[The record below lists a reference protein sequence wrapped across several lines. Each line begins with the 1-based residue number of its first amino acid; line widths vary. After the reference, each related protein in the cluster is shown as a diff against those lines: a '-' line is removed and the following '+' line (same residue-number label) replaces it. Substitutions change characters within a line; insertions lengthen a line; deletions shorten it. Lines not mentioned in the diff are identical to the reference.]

1 MAEIDIFSIEP
12 QKISRDLKGK
22 FLLIY
27 GLPKTGKSTFG
38 SQLPRALF
46 MNFEQGTNALA
57 GIRGVPI
64 LRWTDAKKVLT
75 QLRKP
80 QAREMYDS
88 IVVDTASI
96 AWQLCE
102 KFICQREGVDSIR
115 DIQWGQGWNML
126 KTEFS
131 EFWREITL
139 LGFGI
144 LFIAHSKEKPTEMKD
159 EDGNPITAVAPD
171 LPANAY
177 TIINSIV
184 DIIGYLQVQMNADG
198 TSTRYL
204 YTRSTPTIF
213 AGSRYQYLAP
223 KIKFGYQE
231 LVDAIGDAI
240 DKAVT
245 LDGAEVT
252 DHTVIAQVTARPFS
266 VVMDEAREIW
276 QNYLEKASSD
286 EEKEQRLH
294 TMQDIIKKVFGNES
308 FRLSQAVPSQSDL
321 VELFIDEMKEIM
333 KAT

>member
-1 MAEIDIFSIEP
+1 MADIDIFALEP
-12 QKISRDLKGK
+12 SKISRDLKGK

-27 GLPKTGKSTFG
+27 GQPKTGKSTFG

-57 GIRGVPI
+57 GIKSQPI

-80 QAREMYDS
+80 QAKEIFDT

-102 KFICQREGVDSIR
+102 KYICQRENVDSIR
-115 DIQWGQGWNML
+115 DVPWGQGWNML
-126 KTEFS
+126 RQEFS

-144 LFIAHSKEKPTEMKD
+144 LFIAHSKDKPTEMRN
-159 EDGNPITAVAPD
+159 EDGEAITAVCPD
-171 LPANAY
+171 LPNQCY

-184 DIIGYLQVQMNADG
+184 DIIGYLQVQMNPDG
-198 TSTRYL
+198 TSERFL

-240 DKAVT
+240 DMAVEK
-245 LDGAEVT
+245 DGAQVT
-252 DHTVIAQVTARPFS
+252 DHTEIAQIKDRPFQE
-266 VVMDEAREIW
+266 VMTEAKEVWIK
-276 QNYLEKASSD
+276 YLEVGGE
-286 EEKEQRLH
+286 EEKDQHL
-294 TMQDIIKKVFGNES
+294 MIMKDIIKRVFGSED
-308 FRLSQAVPSQSDL
+308 FKLSQAVPSQSSL
-321 VELFIDEMKEIM
+321 VEYFIDEVKQLM
-333 KAT
+333 

>member
-1 MAEIDIFSIEP
+1 MADIDIFALEP
-12 QKISRDLKGK
+12 SKISRDLKGK

-27 GLPKTGKSTFG
+27 GQPKTGKSTFG

-57 GIRGVPI
+57 GIKSQPI

-80 QAREMYDS
+80 QAKEIFDT

-102 KFICQREGVDSIR
+102 KYICQRENVDSIR
-115 DIQWGQGWNML
+115 DVPWGQGWNML
-126 KTEFS
+126 RQEFS

-144 LFIAHSKEKPTEMKD
+144 LFIAHSKDKPTEMRN
-159 EDGNPITAVAPD
+159 EDGEAITAVCPD
-171 LPANAY
+171 LPNQCY

-184 DIIGYLQVQMNADG
+184 DIIGYLQVQMNPDG
-198 TSTRYL
+198 TSERFL
-204 YTRSTPTIF
+204 YTRSTPTVF

-240 DKAVT
+240 DMAVEK
-245 LDGAEVT
+245 DGAQVT
-252 DHTVIAQVTARPFS
+252 DHTEIAQIKDRPFQE
-266 VVMDEAREIW
+266 VMTEAKEVWIK
-276 QNYLEKASSD
+276 YLEVGGE
-286 EEKEQRLH
+286 EEKDQHL
-294 TMQDIIKKVFGNES
+294 MIMKDIIKRVFGSED
-308 FRLSQAVPSQSDL
+308 FKLSQAVPSQSSL
-321 VELFIDEMKEIM
+321 VEYFIDEVKQLM
-333 KAT
+333 

>member
-1 MAEIDIFSIEP
+1 MADIDIFSLEP
-12 QKISRDLKGK
+12 SKISRDLKGK

-27 GLPKTGKSTFG
+27 GQPKTGKSTFG

-57 GIRGVPI
+57 GIKSQPI

-80 QAREMYDS
+80 QAKEIFDT

-102 KFICQREGVDSIR
+102 KYICQRENVDSIR
-115 DIQWGQGWNML
+115 DVPWGQGWNML
-126 KTEFS
+126 KQEFS

-144 LFIAHSKEKPTEMKD
+144 LFIAHSKDKPTEMRN
-159 EDGNPITAVAPD
+159 EEGEAITAVCPD
-171 LPANAY
+171 LPNQCY

-184 DIIGYLQVQMNADG
+184 DIIGYLQVQMNPDG
-198 TSTRYL
+198 TSERFL

-240 DKAVT
+240 DMAVEK
-245 LDGAEVT
+245 DGAEVT
-252 DHTVIAQVTARPFS
+252 DHTEIAQIKDRPFQE
-266 VVMDEAREIW
+266 VMAEAKEVW
-276 QNYLEKASSD
+276 VKYLETGNAD
-286 EEKEQRLH
+286 EKDQHL
-294 TMQDIIKKVFGNES
+294 MIMKDIIKRVFGSED
-308 FRLSQAVPSQSDL
+308 FKLSQAVPSQSSL
-321 VELFIDEMKEIM
+321 VEYFIDEVKQLM
-333 KAT
+333 

>member
-1 MAEIDIFSIEP
+1 MADIDIFSLEP
-12 QKISRDLKGK
+12 SKISRDLKGK

-27 GLPKTGKSTFG
+27 GQPKTGKSTFG

-57 GIRGVPI
+57 GIRSAPI

-80 QAREMYDS
+80 QAKEMYDS

-102 KFICQREGVDSIR
+102 KYICQRENVDSIR
-115 DIQWGQGWNML
+115 DVPWGQGWNML
-126 KTEFS
+126 KAEFS

-144 LFIAHSKEKPTEMKD
+144 LFIAHSKEKPTEMHD
-159 EDGNPITAVAPD
+159 EDGNPITAVCPD
-171 LPANAY
+171 LPNQAY

-184 DIIGYLQVQMNADG
+184 DIIGYLQVQMNPDG
-198 TSTRYL
+198 TSERYL
-204 YTRSTPTIF
+204 YTRSTPTVF
-213 AGSRYQYLAP
+213 AGSRYQYLKP

-240 DKAVT
+240 DEAVEK
-245 LDGAEVT
+245 DGAQVT
-252 DHTVIAQVTARPFS
+252 DHTEIAQVKDRPFQE
-266 VVMDEAREIW
+266 VMAEAREIW
-276 QNYLEKASSD
+276 GAYLGKATND
-286 EEKEQRLH
+286 EEKDQHL
-294 TMQDIIKKVFGNES
+294 MIMKDIIKKVFGTED
-308 FRLSQAVPSQSDL
+308 FKLSQAVPSQSSL
-321 VELFIDEMKEIM
+321 VEYFIDEVKQLM
-333 KAT
+333 

>member
-1 MAEIDIFSIEP
+1 MANIDIFALEP
-12 QKISRDLKGK
+12 SKISRDLKGK

-27 GLPKTGKSTFG
+27 GQPKTGKSTFG

-57 GIRGVPI
+57 GIKSQPI

-75 QLRKP
+75 QLRQP
-80 QAREMYDS
+80 QAKEIFDT

-102 KFICQREGVDSIR
+102 KYICQRENVDSIR
-115 DIQWGQGWNML
+115 DVPWGQGWNML
-126 KTEFS
+126 KQEFS

-144 LFIAHSKEKPTEMKD
+144 LFIAHSKDKPTEMRN
-159 EDGNPITAVAPD
+159 EDGEAITAVCPD
-171 LPANAY
+171 LPNQCY

-184 DIIGYLQVQMNADG
+184 DIIGYLSVQMNPDG
-198 TSTRYL
+198 SSERFL

-240 DKAVT
+240 NMAVEK
-245 LDGAEVT
+245 DGAEVT
-252 DHTVIAQVTARPFS
+252 DHTEMAQIKDRPFQE
-266 VVMDEAREIW
+266 VMAEAKEVWIK
-276 QNYLEKASSD
+276 YLDTGGEQ
-286 EEKEQRLH
+286 EEKDQHLAI
-294 TMQDIIKKVFGNES
+294 MKDIIKRVFGSED
-308 FRLSQAVPSQSDL
+308 FKLSQAVPSQSSL
-321 VELFIDEMKEIM
+321 VEYFIDEVKQLM
-333 KAT
+333 

>member
-1 MAEIDIFSIEP
+1 MADIDIFALEP
-12 QKISRDLKGK
+12 SKISRDLKGK

-27 GLPKTGKSTFG
+27 GQPKTGKSTFG

-57 GIRGVPI
+57 GIKSQPI

-80 QAREMYDS
+80 QAKEIFDT

-102 KFICQREGVDSIR
+102 KYICQRENVESIR
-115 DIQWGQGWNML
+115 DVPWGQGWNML
-126 KTEFS
+126 KQEFS

-144 LFIAHSKEKPTEMKD
+144 LFIAHSKDKPTEMRN
-159 EDGNPITAVAPD
+159 EDGEAITAVCPD
-171 LPANAY
+171 LPNQCY

-184 DIIGYLQVQMNADG
+184 DIIGYLQVQMNPDG
-198 TSTRYL
+198 TSERFL
-204 YTRSTPTIF
+204 YTRSTPTVF

-240 DKAVT
+240 DKAVE

-252 DHTVIAQVTARPFS
+252 DHTEIAQIKDRPFQE
-266 VVMDEAREIW
+266 VMTEAKEVW
-276 QNYLEKASSD
+276 MKYLD
-286 EEKEQRLH
+286 VGGEENKDQHL
-294 TMQDIIKKVFGNES
+294 MIMKDIIKRVFGSED
-308 FRLSQAVPSQSDL
+308 FKLSQAVPSQSSL
-321 VELFIDEMKEIM
+321 VEYFIDEVKQLM
-333 KAT
+333 

>member
-1 MAEIDIFSIEP
+1 MADIDIFALEP
-12 QKISRDLKGK
+12 SKISRDLKGK

-27 GLPKTGKSTFG
+27 GQPKTGKSTFG

-57 GIRGVPI
+57 GIRSAPI

-80 QAREMYDS
+80 QAKEMYDS

-102 KFICQREGVDSIR
+102 KYICQRENVDNIR
-115 DIQWGQGWNML
+115 DVPWGQGWNML

-139 LGFGI
+139 LGFGV
-144 LFIAHSKEKPTEMKD
+144 LFIAHSKDKPTEMRN
-159 EDGNPITAVAPD
+159 EDGEAITAVCPD
-171 LPANAY
+171 LPNQCY

-184 DIIGYLQVQMNADG
+184 DIIGYLQVQMNPDG
-198 TSTRYL
+198 TSERYL
-204 YTRSTPTIF
+204 YTRSTPYVF

-240 DKAVT
+240 DAAVEK
-245 LDGAEVT
+245 DGAQVT
-252 DHTVIAQVTARPFS
+252 DHTEIAQVKDRPFQE
-266 VVMDEAREIW
+266 VMAEAKEIW
-276 QNYLEKASSD
+276 STYLDKATTE
-286 EEKEQRLH
+286 EEKDQHL
-294 TMQDIIKKVFGNES
+294 MIMKDIIKKVFGSED
-308 FRLSQAVPSQSDL
+308 FKLSQAVPSQSSL
-321 VELFIDEMKEIM
+321 VEYFIDEVKQLM
-333 KAT
+333 